1 MIEALIFDFDG
12 LILDTE
18 TPEFMAWQEIYRT
31 FACELPLPMWQQGI
45 GTLNGFDPLAYLAT
59 LVQRPFDPTDIQAQH
74 RQRNTALNEQQPIMP
89 GVLDYLSE
97 ARQLGL
103 KLGIASSSP
112 HSWVDAHLA
121 RLGLTHHFDVVRC
134 RDDVHN
140 RPKPAPDVYLAA
152 ISALAV
158 APTAAL
164 ALEDSANGA
173 LSAKRAGLWCVA
185 VPNTVTSSLNFDHT
199 DYQLAAL
206 TDMSLTQLLH
216 EVNHA

>member
-1 MIEALIFDFDG
+1 MFW
-12 LILDTE
+12 
-18 TPEFMAWQEIYRT
+18 P
-31 FACELPLPMWQQGI
+31 
-45 GTLNGFDPLAYLAT
+45 
-59 LVQRPFDPTDIQAQH
+59 
-74 RQRNTALNEQQPIMP
+74 
-89 GVLDYLSE
+89 
-97 ARQLGL
+97 
-103 KLGIASSSP
+103 
-112 HSWVDAHLA
+112 
-121 RLGLTHHFDVVRC
+121 C

-185 VPNTVTSSLNFDHT
+185 IPNTVTSSLNFDHT